1 MTECFCRLYNTFH
14 NVCLKEFQGVLLGK
28 GRAMNQILLLTGIV
42 IVICILSGRL
52 IDKLGVP
59 SLLAFILL
67 GMCFGV
73 DGIFR
78 ISFDDYQ
85 FSELICS
92 VSLIFIMFYG
102 GFGTNIKE
110 AKPVVPQAILLSS
123 VGVLLT
129 AGITG
134 IFIHLVL
141 KLSLLESFLVAAVI
155 GSTDAA
161 SVFNILRSK
170 KLNLKENTASLLEME
185 SGSNDPVSYMLTVI
199 LTAVL
204 TGQSVNV
211 GLMLFFQVFF
221 GVGCGVL
228 FGKVTAVVL
237 NRVEFD
243 ISQGKTILVFAV
255 AILAYTVPALIG
267 GNGYLS
273 VYLCGIIL
281 GNSYLPH
288 KRDMVLFFD
297 VLTGVAQMMIFFLL
311 GLLVTP
317 SELPQVIL
325 PSLVIMV
332 FLTFVSRPVSVA
344 AVLTGFRSS
353 KGQIGLVSWAGL
365 RGVASIVFAIYV
377 VLRKVS
383 LGYNLFNLVFCIV
396 LLSISMQGTLLAWIS
411 AKFKMIDENVDVRRA
426 FNDYQEE
433 ENVSFV
439 KFHLYGQHPYVGKCL
454 KEIILPPKLLV
465 VLLVRGK
472 EVMVPNGDTCLKAG
486 DLMIAA
492 AEAFED
498 RKNMTLKEITVDKNH
513 KWCKKALNRIA
524 MQPGTLIVMVRRGK
538 ETIIPTGNTVVHEG
552 DVLVQAKF

>member
-1 MTECFCRLYNTFH
+1 
-14 NVCLKEFQGVLLGK
+14 
-28 GRAMNQILLLTGIV
+28 MNQILLLTGIV

-73 DGIFR
+73 DGIFK

-102 GFGTNIKE
+102 GFGSNIKE
-110 AKPVVPQAILLSS
+110 AKPVIPQAILLSTI
-123 VGVLLT
+123 GVLLT

-134 IFIHLVL
+134 LFIHLAF
-141 KLSLLESFLVAAVI
+141 KRPLLESFLVASVI

-170 KLNLKENTASLLEME
+170 SLNLKDNTASLLEIE

-199 LTAVL
+199 LTSIL
-204 TGQSVNV
+204 TGHSVHV
-211 GLMLFFQVFF
+211 PSTLFFQVAF
-221 GVGCGVL
+221 GIGCGVCI
-228 FGKVTAVVL
+228 GKLTALLL
-237 NRVEFD
+237 NKAEFD
-243 ISQGKTILVFAV
+243 IAQGKTILVFAA
-255 AILAYTVPALIG
+255 AILAYTIPDLIG

-288 KRDMVLFFD
+288 KRDMVRFFD

-317 SELPQVIL
+317 SQLPQVIL
-325 PSLVIMV
+325 PSFVIMA
-332 FLTFVSRPVSVA
+332 FLTLIGRPLSA
-344 AVLTGFRSS
+344 AILLSGFKSS
-353 KGQIGLVSWAGL
+353 FGQIGLVSWAGL

-377 VLRKVS
+377 VLRQVP

-396 LLSISMQGTLLAWIS
+396 LLSISIQGTLLPWMS
-411 AKFKMIDENVDVRRA
+411 KKLRMIDEHADVRRT

-433 ENVSFV
+433 ENISFV
-439 KFHLYGQHPYVGKCL
+439 KFHLLSQHPYVGKCL
-454 KEIILPPKLLV
+454 KEITLPPKLLV
-465 VLLVRGK
+465 VVLIRGN
-472 EVMVPNGDTCLKAG
+472 EILVPNGDTCLKAG
-486 DLMIAA
+486 DLMVAA
-492 AEAFED
+492 AEEFRD
-498 RKNMTLKEITVDKNH
+498 RKNMTLREITVDKNH
-513 KWCKKALNRIA
+513 KWNGKSLSHIP
-524 MQPGTLIVMVRRGK
+524 MPEGTLVVMVSRQK
-538 ETIIPTGNTVVHEG
+538 ETMIPTGNTIVYEG
-552 DVLVQAKF
+552 DVLVLAKF

>member
-1 MTECFCRLYNTFH
+1 MTNYILI
-14 NVCLKEFQGVLLGK
+14 V
-28 GRAMNQILLLTGIV
+28 AAIILLCLFLNKI
-42 IVICILSGRL
+42 SA
-52 IDKLGVP
+52 KLGIPV
-59 SLLAFILL
+59 LLAFILL
-67 GMCFGV
+67 GMLFGT
-73 DGIFR
+73 DGLLK
-78 ISFDDYQ
+78 ISFDNYQ
-85 FSELICS
+85 IAEQICT

-396 LLSISMQGTLLAWIS
+396 LLSISIQGTLLAWIS
-411 AKFKMIDENVDVRRA
+411 AKFKMIDENVDVRRT

-454 KEIILPPKLLV
+454 KEITLPPKLLV
-465 VLLVRGK
+465 VLLIRGK

>member
-1 MTECFCRLYNTFH
+1 M
-14 NVCLKEFQGVLLGK
+14 
-28 GRAMNQILLLTGIV
+28 
-42 IVICILSGRL
+42 
-52 IDKLGVP
+52 
-59 SLLAFILL
+59 
-67 GMCFGV
+67 
-73 DGIFR
+73 
-78 ISFDDYQ
+78 
-85 FSELICS
+85 
-92 VSLIFIMFYG
+92 
-102 GFGTNIKE
+102 
-110 AKPVVPQAILLSS
+110 
-123 VGVLLT
+123 
-129 AGITG
+129 
-134 IFIHLVL
+134 
-141 KLSLLESFLVAAVI
+141 
-155 GSTDAA
+155 
-161 SVFNILRSK
+161 
-170 KLNLKENTASLLEME
+170 
-185 SGSNDPVSYMLTVI
+185 
-199 LTAVL
+199 
-204 TGQSVNV
+204 
-211 GLMLFFQVFF
+211 
-221 GVGCGVL
+221 
-228 FGKVTAVVL
+228 
-237 NRVEFD
+237 
-243 ISQGKTILVFAV
+243 FAV

-396 LLSISMQGTLLAWIS
+396 LLSISIQGTLLAWIS
-411 AKFKMIDENVDVRRA
+411 AKFKMIDENADVRRT

-439 KFHLYGQHPYVGKCL
+439 KFHLYGQHPYVEKCL

-465 VLLVRGK
+465 VLLIRGK

>member
-1 MTECFCRLYNTFH
+1 
-14 NVCLKEFQGVLLGK
+14 
-28 GRAMNQILLLTGIV
+28 MNQILLLTGIV

-52 IDKLGVP
+52 IDKMGVP

-73 DGIFR
+73 DGIFK

-110 AKPVVPQAILLSS
+110 AKPVVSRAVLLSS
-123 VGVLLT
+123 AGVLLT

-141 KLSLLESFLVAAVI
+141 KL
-155 GSTDAA
+155 
-161 SVFNILRSK
+161 NILRSK
-170 KLNLKENTASLLEME
+170 NLNLKENTASLLEME

-204 TGQSVNV
+204 TGQSVNI
-211 GLMLFFQVFF
+211 GSMLFFQVFF
-221 GVGCGVL
+221 GIGCGVL
-228 FGKVTAVVL
+228 FGKSTAVVL
-237 NRVEFD
+237 NQVDFD
-243 ISQGKTILVFAV
+243 IAQGKTILVFAA
-255 AILAYTVPALIG
+255 AILAYTVPSMIG

-325 PSLVIMV
+325 PSLVIMI
-332 FLTFVSRPVSVA
+332 FLTFVGRPVCVA
-344 AVLTGFRSS
+344 ALLAGFRSS

-377 VLRKVS
+377 VLRQVH

-396 LLSISMQGTLLAWIS
+396 LLSISIQGTLLPWI
-411 AKFKMIDENVDVRRA
+411 
-426 FNDYQEE
+426 
-433 ENVSFV
+433 
-439 KFHLYGQHPYVGKCL
+439 
-454 KEIILPPKLLV
+454 
-465 VLLVRGK
+465 
-472 EVMVPNGDTCLKAG
+472 
-486 DLMIAA
+486 
-492 AEAFED
+492 
-498 RKNMTLKEITVDKNH
+498 
-513 KWCKKALNRIA
+513 
-524 MQPGTLIVMVRRGK
+524 
-538 ETIIPTGNTVVHEG
+538 
-552 DVLVQAKF
+552 